1 MGRKSRFAVSTS
13 VSFKAADQAASQSG
27 RKSRRTE
34 KSDCLAME
42 KTNQIVFLS
51 LLAAGSLLL
60 GKASPALSG
69 DAAEESGG
77 QRSSRAAH
85 RGASPATELI
95 AAGRPGRTVSA
106 VDNDPDRSHAP
117 TAGELVGAVVAN
129 ELMDREKRR
138 KWICMIENE
147 RGSKP

>member
-1 MGRKSRFAVSTS
+1 
-13 VSFKAADQAASQSG
+13 
-27 RKSRRTE
+27 
-34 KSDCLAME
+34 ME
-42 KTNQIVFLS
+42 KTMQIVFLS
-51 LLAAGSLLL
+51 LLVAGSLLL

-95 AAGRPGRTVSA
+95 VGSRPRGTVSA
-106 VDNDPDRSHAP
+106 AGNDPDRSHTP

-138 KWICMIENE
+138 KWICMIEK
-147 RGSKP
+147 RAGK

>member
-1 MGRKSRFAVSTS
+1 
-13 VSFKAADQAASQSG
+13 
-27 RKSRRTE
+27 
-34 KSDCLAME
+34 ME

-60 GKASPALSG
+60 GKASLALSG
-69 DAAEESGG
+69 DGAEESGG

-117 TAGELVGAVVAN
+117 TAGDLVGAVVAK
-129 ELMDREKRR
+129 ELMYREQRR
-138 KWICMIENE
+138 TWFCMIANRAGMHTVTE
-147 RGSKP
+147 P